1 MILNIILHVKWLWI
15 IFFSVKK
22 KSDTYIFVLSS
33 RKKFLTHGKHESEIV
48 LKEKWKG
55 ESIEKERLQKDV
67 NDLVKLYG
75 Q

>member
-1 MILNIILHVKWLWI
+1 MIMND
-15 IFFSVKK
+15 FFSVKK

-33 RKKFLTHGKHESEIV
+33 RKNLLTHGKHESEIV